1 MNDILNIGVAQSP
14 KRLLE
19 VTKIDKQIVTTNSGK
34 VLDKIIL
41 ETVEQSTGK
50 TFTISDSWIEDPDG
64 SKRVKG
70 LWFSLVE
77 GELNKSSTLARV
89 LTFYEAHIIGDLMGR
104 EIVAYPD
111 KNDYLV
117 LTACEMSNT
126 R

>member
-14 KRLLE
+14 RRLLE
-19 VTKIDKQIVTTNSGK
+19 ITNIDKQTVTTSSGK

-41 ETVEQSTGK
+41 QTTEKSTGK
-50 TFTISDSWIEDPDG
+50 TFTISDSWVEDPDG

-70 LWFSLVE
+70 LWFSLVD

-89 LTFYEAHIIGDLMGR
+89 LSHYEADVIGDLLGR

-117 LTACEMSNT
+117 LTACNMK
-126 R
+126 

>member
-14 KRLLE
+14 KRMLE
-19 VTKIDKQIVTTNSGK
+19 VTNINKQTITTNSGK

-50 TFTISDSWIEDPDG
+50 KFTISDSWVEDPDG

-89 LTFYEAHIIGDLMGR
+89 LTHYEADTIGDLKGR

-117 LTACEMSNT
+117 LTACMMN
-126 R
+126 

>member
-14 KRLLE
+14 RRLLE
-19 VTKIDKQIVTTNSGK
+19 ITNIDKQTVTTSSGK

-41 ETVEQSTGK
+41 QTTEKSTGK
-50 TFTISDSWIEDPDG
+50 TFTISDSWVEDPDG

-70 LWFSLVE
+70 LWFSLVD

-89 LTFYEAHIIGDLMGR
+89 LTHYEADVIGDLLGR

-117 LTACEMSNT
+117 LTACNMK
-126 R
+126 